1 MEALPYTVINSQ
13 NQYNAYCSRL
23 SDLIRMKSKT
33 RVELDAINLL
43 GLLIKRW
50 DEEQR
55 PLSDD
60 DPVEFLR
67 SLMKQ
72 NNIKASDLAAGV
84 GISKSLLS
92 DILHYRRRL
101 SREVIRKLASRFN
114 VSQAL
119 LNKPFNLAPVAK
131 HANSSRQ
138 AHQPDPQPIGNQ
150 YRKDQPLVRL
160 LEERTGKATV
170 ARLTSA
176 IRELIDSDNGQTI
189 YRAEN

>member
-1 MEALPYTVINSQ
+1 
-13 NQYNAYCSRL
+13 
-23 SDLIRMKSKT
+23 
-33 RVELDAINLL
+33 LDTISLL

-55 PLSDD
+55 PLSDG

-92 DILHYRRRL
+92 DILHYHRRL

-119 LNKPFNLAPVAK
+119 LNKPYNLAPVAK

-138 AHQPDPQPIGNQ
+138 AHEPDPQPVGNQ

-170 ARLTSA
+170 AANFGDKGIDRCRQWTDHLSGGKLVSKAEDDVDFGRVKSSQNANFWSDSA
-176 IRELIDSDNGQTI
+176 SSIQ
-189 YRAEN
+189 AW